1 VIVLEIER
9 YLIAYDTIISI
20 LDTVKFGCRTLTT
33 KEQLLKALNEM
44 ILVSI
49 EFEEI
54 RTVRFHIDALRFSVK
69 PVEDMPDGTVA
80 DEIKNCVT
88 NGIRAVQR
96 AIGVAFYTD
105 YYEKDIGEYAETCPD
120 LLRNIIADVMLGDY
134 RLGGATV

>member
-1 VIVLEIER
+1 VINLEIKK

-33 KEQLLKALNEM
+33 KDQLLKALSEM
-44 ILVSI
+44 IIVSA

-54 RTVRFHIDALRFSVK
+54 RTIRFHIDALRFSVK
-69 PVEDMPDGTVA
+69 PVEEMPDGTVA

-96 AIGVAFYTD
+96 SISVAFYTE
-105 YYEKDIGEYAETCPD
+105 YYEKDIGEYAETCPE
-120 LLRNIIADVMLGDY
+120 LVRSIVADVMLGDY
-134 RLGGATV
+134 RLGGAAA